1 MTHKHLLILGLDP
14 GTTTAYALI
23 DIKGNLIRARSQ
35 KEFSLSALLQEIHT
49 QGKVIAIGTDK
60 AKVPHLIQ
68 EFSSKIGAR
77 VFAPRED
84 LRVLEKLQITRGH
97 PLNDNHER
105 DALASAFFAH
115 QQLVPLLQKIGRFCE
130 EYKKHEIKH
139 QIIEKVI
146 SEGISINEATRM
158 IEAPKERIMQI
169 QEEKPIQTLSQK
181 TIQKR
186 EISIKDLEEQ
196 LRILKRYNR
205 LLKSQLE
212 KKNQPKL
219 IIRKDPSRE
228 ISQKDQLISHLRR
241 TIIKKEEDKQTLQR
255 KAQLLEHFLLKTK
268 DHYVLKRLENLGAEE
283 FKRKSYLSIQRD
295 DFLLVDDPNT
305 MSMAVIDQ
313 LRKIVSIIIHKKPIS
328 ERVRTML
335 PFIFIDTK
343 NLALKETNAL
353 AIVNKKE
360 LDEKRSARNALRKVI
375 EDYKSERGLLNS
387 S

>member
-1 MTHKHLLILGLDP
+1 MPKNLFIAGIDP
-14 GTTTAYALI
+14 GTTTAYAII
-23 DIKGNLIRARSQ
+23 DVQGKFINARSR
-35 KEFSLSALLQEIHT
+35 KEFSLSQLLREIHS

-60 AKVPHLIQ
+60 ANIPGLIQ

-84 LRVLEKLQITRGH
+84 LKVLEKKDIAGVFLV
-97 PLNDNHER
+97 NDSHEM
-105 DALASAFFAH
+105 DALASALFAR
-115 QQLVPLLQKIGRFCE
+115 QQLSPLLSKIERFCE
-130 EYKKHEIKH
+130 EYQKQQIKH
-139 QIIEKVI
+139 LIIEKVI
-146 SEGISINEATRM
+146 SEGISINEAARM
-158 IEAPKERIMQI
+158 IEAPKEKVMEVK
-169 QEEKPIQTLSQK
+169 EEKPIQTLSQK
-181 TIQKR
+181 TMRKR
-186 EISIKDLEEQ
+186 EVSLKDLEEQ

-212 KKNQPKL
+212 EKNRPKL
-219 IIRKDPSRE
+219 IIRKDQSKE
-228 ISQKDQLISHLRR
+228 IQHKDQLISHLRK
-241 TIIKKEEDKQTLQR
+241 TIEKKEQDKQAIQTKSQI
-255 KAQLLEHFLLKTK
+255 LEHFLLRSK
-268 DHYVLKRLENLGAEE
+268 DHYVLKKLENLGAEE
-283 FKRKSYLSIQRD
+283 FKRKSYLSIQQD

-305 MSMAVIDQ
+305 MSMAVIDD
-313 LRKIVSIIIHKKPIS
+313 LRKIVSVIIHRKPIS